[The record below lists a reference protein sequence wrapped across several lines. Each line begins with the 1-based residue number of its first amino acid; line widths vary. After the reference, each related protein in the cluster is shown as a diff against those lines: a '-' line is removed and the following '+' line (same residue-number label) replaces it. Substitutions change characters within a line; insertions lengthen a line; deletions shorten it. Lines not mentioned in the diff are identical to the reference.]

1 MRDITIFGADVNG
14 DYACVGRTNNSYA
27 VNFLPMIELLHTG
40 AVCIK
45 TRNSEFNVAKELPNV
60 HFQAV
65 LDAIQGDLPL
75 LKTDLNI
82 GVNSID
88 TNMIGSSVELKITAE
103 SYGISYGDYLKIM
116 HKYTPEELEEYFG
129 CEEYSTVVSL
139 GFVPES
145 TRTFKKITDDAVN
158 DYCIK
163 NHIDEHGHEKLVE
176 FIRNH
181 NYVEYHYGFEED
193 IPLLY
198 VLRTGSFTGVNG
210 LNPVSFDPNPVA
222 FDEELMEGGIYLKD
236 TFGRVFFFATPKLP
250 YWYIEATFENC
261 LNSGTTFGAYED
273 LEWVVLGKPSFF
285 PENSGINAFVFHV
298 R

>member
-1 MRDITIFGADVNG
+1 MRDITIFGAGVNG

-27 VNFLPMIELLHTG
+27 VNFLPYIELLHTG

-163 NHIDEHGHEKLVE
+163 NHIDEHGHDKLVE
-176 FIRNH
+176 FIKNH
-181 NYVEYHYGFEED
+181 KYVEYHYGFEED

-210 LNPVSFDPNPVA
+210 LNPISFDPNPVA
-222 FDEELMEGGIYLKD
+222 FDEELMSGGIYLKD
-236 TFGRVFFFATPKLP
+236 SSGRVFFFATPKLP